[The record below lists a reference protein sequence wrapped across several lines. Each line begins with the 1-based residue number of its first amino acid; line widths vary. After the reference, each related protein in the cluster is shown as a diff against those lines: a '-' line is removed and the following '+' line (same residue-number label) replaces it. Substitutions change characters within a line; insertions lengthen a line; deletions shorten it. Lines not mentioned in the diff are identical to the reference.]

1 MSKVSAFRRRA
12 ASLDGATG
20 SGGGDQGS
28 TEPPSLDDAT
38 ITRMAWLRRAGTA
51 LLFLFVL
58 LGAASVFGVRD
69 ADVSATGGGYELT
82 VHHAEV
88 TRPGLDTP
96 WSARVVKRGGFDGPV
111 ELRTTASYWELF
123 DENGLSPDP
132 AATRLDGKYLVMEF
146 DEPSAD
152 ELVVSWDARV
162 SPAVQGGARAET
174 SVIEDGEPAVSVS
187 YRTRVMP

>member
-12 ASLDGATG
+12 TASDDVHHPT
-20 SGGGDQGS
+20 GGDVHS
-28 TEPPSLDDAT
+28 TEPPSLEGRT

-51 LLFLFVL
+51 LLVLFVL

-69 ADVSATGGGYELT
+69 GDVTATGGGYELT

-96 WSARVVKRGGFDGPV
+96 WSARVVRQGGFDGPV

-132 AATRLDGKYLVMEF
+132 SATRLDGKYFVMEF
-146 DEPSAD
+146 DEPVAD
-152 ELVVSWDARV
+152 ELVVLWDARI
-162 SPAVQGGARAET
+162 SPAVQGGVNAET
-174 SVIEDGEPAVSVS
+174 AVLEDGEPAVAVS